1 MLKIK
6 TKDELGSRLEVEMRM
21 KEFYW
26 KKFKLGLPENAKED
40 KQLYDECKGR
50 VESLKFA
57 LGFNELNEGFSGTI
71 RVGGLNENK

>member
-6 TKDELGSRLEVEMRM
+6 TKDELVIRLELEMTM

-26 KKFKLGLPENAKED
+26 KKFKVGLPENAKKD

-57 LGFNELNEGFSGTI
+57 LGFNELNEGFSDTT
-71 RVGGLNENK
+71 K